1 MSIQQI
7 DNIAWFIWYAT
18 WLAAVI
24 FSARTRV
31 QKGDDVR
38 SPGRIFMGIGFMLV
52 LVPTSFWL
60 KMAGRTP
67 LSALAKPLWSA
78 PDPVNWALFGLVLA
92 GFAFCW
98 WARLH
103 LGRLWSGFTT
113 LKEGHHI
120 VDTGPYG
127 LVRHPIYS
135 GIIFSALMTAGLN
148 ATVLGVLG
156 FLSLIY
162 GLSVVARIEER
173 FLREQLGEAAYGAYA
188 ARVPMLVPG
197 LGGGRRAGAAS

>member
-24 FSARTRV
+24 FSARTKV
-31 QKGDDVR
+31 QKGDDAR
-38 SPGRIFMGIGFMLV
+38 SPGRIFMGLGFMLV
-52 LVPTSFWL
+52 LVPTSFWSSI
-60 KMAGRTP
+60 AGRTP
-67 LSALAKPLWSA
+67 MAAVARPLWSA
-78 PDPVNWALFGLVLA
+78 PDLVNWALFSLVLA

-103 LGRLWSGFTT
+103 LGRLWSGLTT

-156 FLSLIY
+156 FLSLTY
-162 GLSVVARIEER
+162 GLAIVARIEER
-173 FLREQLGEAAYGAYA
+173 FLREQLGQAAYAAYA
-188 ARVPMLVPG
+188 ARVPMLVPAFARG
-197 LGGGRRAGAAS
+197 PGAGSKT